1 MGPPAKSRG
10 GRLKSNL
17 FDKGNMLCIELAIRV
32 AKMVD
37 VLAGDVFKFRLAA
50 SNFFCC
56 KYAVHWFMCEAH
68 GKDASCFTDTLKA
81 FEKAVDMTLEDIVR
95 DAGPKQNI
103 GG

>member
-1 MGPPAKSRG
+1 MKTSDYSFYDQMAYYLHDLGVICEPDSR
-10 GRLKSNL
+10 
-17 FDKGNMLCIELAIRV
+17 EP
-32 AKMVD
+32 
-37 VLAGDVFKFRLAA
+37 
-50 SNFFCC
+50 
-56 KYAVHWFMCEAH
+56 WFMCEAH